1 MRSAYCLVYIF
12 YRCTRLAESGVYSSY
27 GNHMI
32 IYKHVATTKFFSLK
46 FHIWSSLYSIW
57 TLHVLDIATGKC
69 QIRMTTTYKMI
80 NDIRHVTL
88 ILKITETNVWLFRS
102 DWFDFDVITGSGI
115 PEAWWECHWILTR
128 FQTLHHNKTEK
139 SPLSS
144 WNICQGEKHK
154 ILLDM
159 MIVEMHTIWWSC
171 LNMFTLL

>member
-1 MRSAYCLVYIF
+1 MEYIQAMVITWSF
-12 YRCTRLAESGVYSSY
+12 ISMSQPQNS
-27 GNHMI
+27 
-32 IYKHVATTKFFSLK
+32 SLK

-80 NDIRHVTL
+80 NDNRHVTL
-88 ILKITETNVWLFRS
+88 ILKITEPNVWLFRS
-102 DWFDFDVITGSGI
+102 DWFEFDVIIGRGI

-154 ILLDM
+154 ILFDM
-159 MIVEMHTIWWSC
+159 MIVEIKNDSC
-171 LNMFTLL
+171 RDAHNMMELS